1 MVHFIV
7 SKFSE
12 IFEKILPF
20 FKKYPIVGIKSEDFM
35 DFCEVVNMMKVKV
48 HLTQDGLNKIQKI
61 KVGMNKGRSWCAERA
76 STLQM

>member
-61 KVGMNKGRSWCAERA
+61 KVGMNKGRSC
-76 STLQM
+76 

>member
-20 FKKYPIVGIKSEDFM
+20 FKKYPILGIKSEDFM

-61 KVGMNKGRSWCAERA
+61 KVGMNKGRSC
-76 STLQM
+76 